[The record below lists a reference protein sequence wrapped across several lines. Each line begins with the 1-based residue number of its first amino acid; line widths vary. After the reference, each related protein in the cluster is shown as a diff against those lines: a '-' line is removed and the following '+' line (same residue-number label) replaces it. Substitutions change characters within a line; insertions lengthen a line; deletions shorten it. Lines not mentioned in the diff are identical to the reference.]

1 MDIGERNGDVQ
12 PPEAEEHSQR
22 IRQDDQ
28 PNPPARAES
37 DAAEAPQEQSVERDE
52 ASRLEEL
59 QADVR
64 NQDDLER
71 DITRQADQ
79 LLVEQADERDSRR
92 LERTSREKE

>member
-12 PPEAEEHSQR
+12 LPRIEEHSQPKR
-22 IRQDDQ
+22 PD
-28 PNPPARAES
+28 ARAES
-37 DAAEAPQEQSVERDE
+37 DGAEAAQDQSEEIDE